1 MERYGQILQP
11 GAPPTLPAP
20 RFREM
25 SWPAK
30 ALVTGVLLAAVARLL
45 YDLARTSF
53 ASIDWGGL
61 VVLTAGALLAQ
72 FFGVSVRRYAIYHVT
87 PLFIFAALFLLGLG
101 PVGILIIVSY
111 AIGGWRRRQGWPIV
125 AFNASAHFLAA
136 YLASRAYSAVA
147 PVGHMLSLT
156 GGWGLLTA
164 AAIYVVVNHA
174 LVLMGLYFIRGRHLF
189 DAQTINVEGMA
200 TDFLLLCIGCGFV
213 LLWQVQ
219 PALSVFAI
227 IPLIF
232 IYRVLDI
239 PTLREEARI
248 DPKTGLYNARHGN
261 AVLEMELQRAAQ
273 LQHPVCVL
281 MADLDGLR
289 RVNNTY
295 GHLTGDD
302 VLKKVA
308 DVIRSTIGA
317 RGVAVRFGGEE
328 FVVVLPG
335 CDAEEGRAVAE
346 RIRKGVEEKA
356 FFPPGASQGAHV
368 TITVGVAAYPDD
380 ARNAIDLL
388 NRADAALY
396 YGKDHG
402 RNQVCTANVIEERFT
417 KETGDAVA
425 EAAVDAN
432 AAGGSNA
439 LAADAT
445 STTNVTSSP
454 LTTQQSSAA
463 PVSHGLAALIAI
475 VTMAGAALYG
485 VYLVQI
491 GTLDWSAALMLI
503 VLAWA
508 GEALALDLY
517 TESTVSLSF
526 VALLASAFLLGPVG
540 VAVVA
545 PVEALTH
552 AYQRRPQ
559 WYKVAFNLAGNM
571 LAGTAASFV
580 FGSLGVKI
588 GIDTLPLL
596 ILPSA
601 LAAGVYYLVNVGLVA
616 LAVALASQRQPL
628 QVWREQFQ
636 WLWIHYIALG
646 FIALVLAVAY
656 VGLGIYG
663 VLAFLVPLFIV
674 RYAQKQSIDRT
685 ADSIRALKEL
695 NQDLMA
701 ANAEVRQMNEELLS
715 LLAKI
720 IDSRD
725 PYVYNHSEQVAAYAV
740 ALARELGL
748 PPAQVDLVRRMAIC
762 HDLGKVGIPD
772 AILNKPARLTDSEY
786 QAIQEHVTIGAALL
800 ESSRALHRLIPG
812 VQYHHERW
820 DGKGYPDRI
829 AGEQIPLEAR
839 ILAIADVVEALAS
852 DRPYKRGMSAQQIL
866 AELRRSAGSQLDPAL
881 VEAFIRVVER
891 EGDGFIVNS
900 ARRVAP
906 SLRTQWAPRAASTP
920 A

>member
-1 MERYGQILQP
+1 MD
-11 GAPPTLPAP
+11 
-20 RFREM
+20 
-25 SWPAK
+25 WPAQ
-30 ALVTGVLLAAVARLL
+30 ALVTGVLCAALARFL
-45 YDLARTSF
+45 YDLARTPL
-53 ASIDWGGL
+53 AGIDWGSL
-61 VVLTAGALLAQ
+61 VALTAGALLAQ

-101 PVGILIIVSY
+101 PVGIVILLSY
-111 AIGGWRRRQGWPIV
+111 AVGGWRRRQGWHII

-136 YLASRAYSAVA
+136 YLAHRAYSAVD

-164 AAIYVVVNHA
+164 AAIYVIVNHA
-174 LVLMGLYFIRGRHLF
+174 LVLIGLYFIRGRHLF

-200 TDFLLLCIGCGFV
+200 TDFLLLCVACGFV
-213 LLWQVQ
+213 LLWQIQ
-219 PALSVFAI
+219 PALSIFAI

-248 DPKTGLYNARHGN
+248 DPKTGLYNARHGS

-273 LQHPVCVL
+273 LRQPVCVL

-302 VLKKVA
+302 VLKKMA
-308 DVIRSTIGA
+308 DVSRSSNGA
-317 RGVAVRFGGEE
+317 RGIAVRFGGEE

-346 RIRKGVEEKA
+346 RIRKGVEEMA
-356 FFPPGASQGAHV
+356 FFPPGSVQGAHI

-402 RNQVCTANVIEERFT
+402 RNQVCTANVVEQRFAKGT
-417 KETGDAVA
+417 DDAAA
-425 EAAVDAN
+425 EVAVDAN
-432 AAGGSNA
+432 TAGGPNELAAGAMS
-439 LAADAT
+439 AT
-445 STTNVTSSP
+445 SATSSP
-454 LTTQQSSAA
+454 LTTQQPSA
-463 PVSHGLAALIAI
+463 PMSQGLAALIAI
-475 VTMAGAALYG
+475 VIMAGAALYG
-485 VYLVQI
+485 FYLAQI

-545 PVEALTH
+545 PIEALTH

-559 WYKVAFNLAGNM
+559 WYKVAFNLAGNV
-571 LAGTAASFV
+571 LAGVAASIV

-601 LAAGVYYLVNVGLVA
+601 LAAGVYYLVNVGLVS
-616 LAVALASQRQPL
+616 LAVALASQRQPF

-656 VGLGIYG
+656 DGLGIYG

-748 PPAQVDLVRRMAIC
+748 PPAQVELVRRMAIC
-762 HDLGKVGIPD
+762 HDLGKVGVPD

-800 ESSRALHRLIPG
+800 ESSHALHRLIPG

-866 AELRRSAGSQLDPAL
+866 AELKRSAGSQLDPAL
-881 VEAFIRVVER
+881 VEAFMRVVER
-891 EGDGFIVNS
+891 EGEGFIVNS

-906 SLRTQWAPRAASTP
+906 SSRAQWAPQATP